1 MRIAVRPRWPP
12 KKCQEKIAPLKG
24 FACGYRVEIGSWKHQ
39 TLEGVLS

>member
-1 MRIAVRPRWPP
+1 
-12 KKCQEKIAPLKG
+12 LKG